1 MESSDYF
8 GIVASFNGSEQFELC
23 VRFSN
28 HSGLASKPAY
38 ISHTTLQAV
47 REKTLATVTKSM
59 LAMHWL
65 MNLSFNFV
73 SLKFALLPN

>member
-1 MESSDYF
+1 MEYSDYF
-8 GIVASFNGSEQFELC
+8 GIVVSFNGSEQFALC
-23 VRFSN
+23 VWFSN
-28 HSGLASKPAY
+28 NSGLASKPAY
-38 ISHTTLQAV
+38 ISHTTLHEV

>member
-1 MESSDYF
+1 MEYSDYF
-8 GIVASFNGSEQFELC
+8 GIVVGFNGSEQFALC

-28 HSGLASKPAY
+28 NSGLASKPAY
-38 ISHTTLQAV
+38 RPYNAPRSSG
-47 REKTLATVTKSM
+47 KTLATVTKSM

>member
-8 GIVASFNGSEQFELC
+8 GIIVSFNGSEQFALC

-28 HSGLASKPAY
+28 NSALASKPAY
-38 ISHTTLQAV
+38 RPYNAPRSSGK
-47 REKTLATVTKSM
+47 KTLATVTKSM